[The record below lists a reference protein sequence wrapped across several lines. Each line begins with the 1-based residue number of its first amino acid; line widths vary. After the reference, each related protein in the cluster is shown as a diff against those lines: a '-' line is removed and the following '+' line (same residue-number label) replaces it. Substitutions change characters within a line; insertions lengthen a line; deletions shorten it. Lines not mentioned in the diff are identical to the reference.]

1 MILAQYL
8 ALRAAQ
14 ASLIVT
20 LFLTLPFFM
29 ALLIRWGGEIVRRM
43 MGW

>member
-1 MILAQYL
+1 MTLELI

-14 ASLIVT
+14 AT
-20 LFLTLPFFM
+20 LFVTFLLTAPTFM
-29 ALLIRWGGEIVRRM
+29 ALLIRWGGTTVQQA

>member
-1 MILAQYL
+1 MTLAQYL
-8 ALRAAQ
+8 TLRAAQ

-29 ALLIRWGGEIVRRM
+29 ALLIRWGGETVRQVF
-43 MGW
+43 GW

>member
-1 MILAQYL
+1 MTLAQYL
-8 ALRAAQ
+8 ALRAVQ

-29 ALLIRWGGEIVRRM
+29 ALLIRWGGTTLRQL